1 MTYAYILC
9 LQNNMLDFVFAV
21 DDPITWHTMNLIE
34 NRKHYS
40 FLKYLGP
47 KHISSIQNE
56 YGAGV
61 YYNTLVPSEERV
73 SKSVK
78 AFFISLFL
86 LRNHDV
92 VGMWFV
98 LSISLMH
105 LNPHHPKQQ

>member
-1 MTYAYILC
+1 
-9 LQNNMLDFVFAV
+9 MLDFVFAV

-61 YYNTLVPSEERV
+61 YYNTLVPLEDRV
-73 SKSVK
+73 SKSFK
-78 AFFISLFL
+78 AFFFIIIALFPL
-86 LRNHDV
+86 KNHDV
-92 VGMWFV
+92 VGTICLSSV
-98 LSISLMH
+98 LH
-105 LNPHHPKQQ
+105 

>member
-1 MTYAYILC
+1 MKSCYVHVFVC
-9 LQNNMLDFVFAV
+9 LQSNMLDFVFAV

-47 KHISSIQNE
+47 KYISSIQNE

-61 YYNTLVPSEERV
+61 YYNTLVPSEDRV
-73 SKSVK
+73 RKSCQV
-78 AFFISLFL
+78 FVWFLF
-86 LRNHDV
+86 RNHDV
-92 VGMWFV
+92 VDMFI

-105 LNPHHPKQQ
+105 L

>member
-1 MTYAYILC
+1 
-9 LQNNMLDFVFAV
+9 MLDFVFAV

-61 YYNTLVPSEERV
+61 YYNTLVPLEDRV
-73 SKSVK
+73 SKSFK
-78 AFFISLFL
+78 AFFL
-86 LRNHDV
+86 LLLHCFRSKIM
-92 VGMWFV
+92 MWLV
-98 LSISLMH
+98 LYVCPQYYTDAS
-105 LNPHHPKQQ
+105 